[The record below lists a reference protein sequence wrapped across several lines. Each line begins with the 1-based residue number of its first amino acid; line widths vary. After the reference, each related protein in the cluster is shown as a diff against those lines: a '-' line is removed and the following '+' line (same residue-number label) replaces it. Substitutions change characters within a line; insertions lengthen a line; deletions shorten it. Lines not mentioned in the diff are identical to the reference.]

1 MNAFN
6 NENTRAGHWIKQAT
20 GYKAYIPKPLPPIP
34 PLQMDGDMM
43 HLLSQANLN
52 LGKLDGLTSVITN
65 PDLFVYLFVRK
76 EALLSSQIEGT
87 QCSLEDV
94 LSGEKHTHEKKLDVE
109 EVSNYVAGMN
119 QGLKRLSALPISGRL
134 LKEIHAILLKGVRG
148 SNKTPGEFR
157 TSQNWIGRAGA
168 TLQTAS
174 FVPPPPYELNNCIGD
189 LEKYIHGNDNLP
201 PLVRAGLIHA
211 QFETIHPFLDGN
223 GRLGRLLITFLL
235 CTWGLLQK
243 PLLYLSYYFKVNR
256 TEYYAKLTNIRTKG
270 DWENWIQFFLTGVI
284 ETAQIASE
292 LAIDIHELHER
303 DVSKIRSA
311 KAASSTIQVFEIF
324 CRHPVLGMTQLKKFI
339 PQKPAPTLQR
349 ALNKL
354 QEVGILIETSGWKR
368 NRQYTYKNYLHL
380 LTKDTITR
388 IG

>member
-1 MNAFN
+1 MNAHSH
-6 NENTRAGHWIKQAT
+6 ESTRTGRWVKQPP
-20 GYKAYIPKPLPPIP
+20 GYQAFIPNPLPPVP
-34 PLQMDGDMM
+34 PIQINGELMR
-43 HLLSQANLN
+43 LLSQANLN
-52 LGKLDGLTSVITN
+52 LGKLDGLTTIIGD

-87 QCSLEDV
+87 QCSLEDI
-94 LSGEKHTHEKKLDVE
+94 LSGEKHGIEKKHDVE

-119 QGLKRLSALPISGRL
+119 QGLKRLATLPISGRL

-157 TSQNWIGRAGA
+157 TSQNWIGRPGA

-174 FVPPPPYELNNCIGD
+174 FVPPPPHELRACLGD
-189 LEKYIHGNDNLP
+189 LEKYIHSDDDLP
-201 PLVRAGLIHA
+201 PLVRAGIIHA

-235 CTWGLLQK
+235 CSWGLLQK
-243 PLLYLSYYFKVNR
+243 PLLYLSYFFKVNR

-270 DWENWIQFFLTGVI
+270 AWEEWIRFFLEGV
-284 ETAQIASE
+284 TQSAQLACE
-292 LAIDIHELHER
+292 LAVDVHELHKR
-303 DVSKIRSA
+303 DRLKIQKTQSSA
-311 KAASSTIQVFEIF
+311 LTIQVFDVF
-324 CRHPVLGMTQLKKFI
+324 CRHPVLSMAQLKKFM
-339 PQKPAPTLQR
+339 QNKPAPTLQR

-354 QEVGILIETSGWKR
+354 QEEGILKETSGWKR
-368 NRQYTYKNYLHL
+368 NRQYAYQKYLHI
-380 LTKDTITR
+380 LTRDTTTQ